1 MSDASIKILTEV
13 VSAIGGE
20 PRPGQVEMAAA
31 VEETLGGGPQLLVQA
46 GTGTGKSFGYL
57 APAVA
62 RLAENPGERIIVATA
77 TLALQAQLAS
87 KDVPA
92 VVKATQKVLG
102 RKVSWTLLK
111 GRTNYACLHRVREGG
126 VGDQGTLLGGDDL
139 VSAFK
144 QSSANAASV
153 LGAEV
158 VALREWAESEVENNG
173 LADKDFAPTHSPAA
187 WAQVSVPSRECLGQ
201 TCAYFAEC
209 FVELSRE
216 VARGSQLVI
225 TNHALLAI
233 NALHG
238 GTALSEHGAVI
249 VDEAHEFAARVT
261 GAASNELSPQLVER
275 VARRCLD
282 WLDDDLGLDFL
293 DSADSLRAGLETAE
307 LARIENPESPVIV
320 ALAEIR
326 DVSRRVVT
334 ALGGDGAEPEQ
345 RQAQAAAREIFDIAE
360 QMAKVEPYDVIW
372 VSERERFGRQV
383 VQAPL
388 SVADLVRE
396 RILREKETVLTSAT
410 LKLGGDFSAVAG
422 QVGLR
427 ADDRAEG
434 PGPADEVRSAE
445 VGGPIPWRGLDVGSP
460 FDYAR
465 QGILYVAKDLP
476 NPGRDGTAPDTLKE
490 IAELVWAAGGRT
502 LGLFASQRAA
512 EAAAIHC
519 RTELP
524 HLTILCQGEAQLSD
538 LTRRFAA
545 EPAASLFGTL
555 SLWQGID
562 IPGET
567 CQLVIIDKIP
577 FPRPDEPLF
586 QARQKAVADA
596 GGNGFMRIAASH
608 AGLLLA
614 QGSGRLIR
622 RSEDRGVIAILDPRL
637 VTARYGSFLRAT
649 MPDFWMTTDR
659 EAAVGALRRLA
670 EQRGPSGKAGAVLPA
685 PAAAKTPATKKGQT
699 RRKTATT
706 LPKIDASLPSMG
718 E

>member
-1 MSDASIKILTEV
+1 
-13 VSAIGGE
+13 
-20 PRPGQVEMAAA
+20 MAAA

-57 APAVA
+57 APAAA
-62 RLAENPGERIIVATA
+62 RLAENAGERIIVATA

-92 VVKATQKVLG
+92 VVKATQKVTG

-201 TCAYFAEC
+201 TCSYFAEC

-238 GTALSEHGAVI
+238 GTALPEHGTVI

-275 VARRCLD
+275 VARRCLE

-608 AGLLLA
+608 AALLLA

-622 RSEDRGVIAILDPRL
+622 RSEDRGVIAVLDPRL

-659 EAAVGALRRLA
+659 EAAVGALRRLV
-670 EQRGPSGKAGAVLPA
+670 EQRGPSSKVGAALPA
-685 PAAAKTPATKKGQT
+685 PAAAKTPATKKRQT